1 MIRSSMGLVRVSIVS
16 ADPRVSGS
24 ASRRRQGIR
33 ATTEVILLRRAGS
46 RAVVMWL
53 VLGSILAE
61 FARRVTDYA
70 DFDAG
75 RYERLAISVAE
86 THSIVPRIHGVNINY
101 VSMLY
106 PLLIAPFFTGAALWK
121 DLQNAQ
127 VASAYIMASAC
138 VPTFLLTRRL
148 TSEWWAPYVV
158 GALSVCMPWIVIA
171 MSLMTEVASYPAS
184 IWAVY
189 AIVVATAQP
198 SKRHDLLAL
207 VAIVLAFLARGELIT
222 LVFVF
227 PVALAAFELG
237 RSSGVGLRGRATG
250 AARSLVFGHPV
261 LAVAYALLVGTALTL
276 EAAGRLASTIGIYS
290 VYSSAGHI
298 VWGALPRA
306 LAEHVATFSL
316 GVGVVPCVI
325 AFAWTGAAVVRPAAN
340 RDVHAF
346 ACVCAVMFVVIFVQA
361 TNFDLVVNGYI
372 HDRFILYFVPMVL
385 LGAVL
390 GVTGS
395 RPLRWSLVWP
405 VCLIVAG
412 FAFGEIPPVTWSQFP
427 WLDLDTPISTVYRV
441 LAAHLGGLTP
451 ARVLLIAIVVGGT
464 GAVAGLRL
472 TRLRAAHRALLVLAW
487 CAIAMV
493 FTTEW
498 TFVRAFDVTDRNNR
512 SLTATLHGTV
522 DWIDA
527 ALGSDA
533 RVTAIQYP
541 VSSDWFVD
549 QKAWVDYEYFNKS
562 IVRGA
567 RLPGADPFDY
577 NGFWFPKLSLNYD
590 AATGNVAEAPTP
602 WVATSTG
609 ESRFRLQ
616 GTTKVVAQNVELVDV
631 GSPWR
636 LEWLTD
642 GMYDDGWTRPGVPV
656 SVRLYA
662 ERGQS
667 TARMR
672 SVTFIL
678 RAPDQ
683 IARRRVTIGAQGHST
698 SAAVTPSSTTMAAQV
713 CVPAHGY
720 AEIRLVV
727 AGASAIPGDLATLA
741 SSLLPRRGGVYVA
754 SIGEADEI
762 GAACSTTQDAA

>member
-1 MIRSSMGLVRVSIVS
+1 
-16 ADPRVSGS
+16 
-24 ASRRRQGIR
+24 
-33 ATTEVILLRRAGS
+33 
-46 RAVVMWL
+46 
-53 VLGSILAE
+53 
-61 FARRVTDYA
+61 
-70 DFDAG
+70 
-75 RYERLAISVAE
+75 
-86 THSIVPRIHGVNINY
+86 
-101 VSMLY
+101 
-106 PLLIAPFFTGAALWK
+106 
-121 DLQNAQ
+121 
-127 VASAYIMASAC
+127 
-138 VPTFLLTRRL
+138 
-148 TSEWWAPYVV
+148 
-158 GALSVCMPWIVIA
+158 
-171 MSLMTEVASYPAS
+171 
-184 IWAVY
+184 
-189 AIVVATAQP
+189 
-198 SKRHDLLAL
+198 
-207 VAIVLAFLARGELIT
+207 
-222 LVFVF
+222 
-227 PVALAAFELG
+227 
-237 RSSGVGLRGRATG
+237 
-250 AARSLVFGHPV
+250 
-261 LAVAYALLVGTALTL
+261 
-276 EAAGRLASTIGIYS
+276 
-290 VYSSAGHI
+290 
-298 VWGALPRA
+298 
-306 LAEHVATFSL
+306 
-316 GVGVVPCVI
+316 
-325 AFAWTGAAVVRPAAN
+325 
-340 RDVHAF
+340 
-346 ACVCAVMFVVIFVQA
+346 
-361 TNFDLVVNGYI
+361 
-372 HDRFILYFVPMVL
+372 
-385 LGAVL
+385 
-390 GVTGS
+390 
-395 RPLRWSLVWP
+395 
-405 VCLIVAG
+405 
-412 FAFGEIPPVTWSQFP
+412 
-427 WLDLDTPISTVYRV
+427 
-441 LAAHLGGLTP
+441 
-451 ARVLLIAIVVGGT
+451 
-464 GAVAGLRL
+464 
-472 TRLRAAHRALLVLAW
+472 
-487 CAIAMV
+487 
-493 FTTEW
+493 
-498 TFVRAFDVTDRNNR
+498 
-512 SLTATLHGTV
+512 
-522 DWIDA
+522 
-527 ALGSDA
+527 
-533 RVTAIQYP
+533 VTAIQYP